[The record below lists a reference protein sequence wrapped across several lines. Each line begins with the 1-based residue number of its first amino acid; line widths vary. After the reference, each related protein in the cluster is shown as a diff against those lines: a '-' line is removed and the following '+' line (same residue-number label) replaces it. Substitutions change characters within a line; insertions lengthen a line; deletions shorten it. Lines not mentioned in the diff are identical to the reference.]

1 MRRRYS
7 GVALLLL
14 PTLLTG
20 CDASASGAHPKAPS
34 PTPTPSPASP
44 PALDPVV
51 ARDRLAGQLKTSL
64 AFLAPL
70 RFATADG
77 ALQSDCD
84 LPGGGQGRQWLLPE
98 YVAGAVKAPQ
108 ALAAR
113 VEQHWRAAGQQVERA
128 DTGDFY
134 SVQATLP
141 AGSVVFNAGADGQGA
156 TLSGQTPCRPSAS
169 SSASS
174 SPGG

>member
-1 MRRRYS
+1 MRRRYF

-20 CDASASGAHPKAPS
+20 CGASASGAHPKAPS
-34 PTPTPSPASP
+34 RTPTPASP

-51 ARDRLAGQLKTSL
+51 ARDRLAGQLTTSL

-108 ALAAR
+108 VLAAR

-169 SSASS
+169 SPGV
-174 SPGG
+174 SPPTP